1 MCNRMTHESSS
12 ASRLL
17 LNAKNVAGSIVAI
30 LHVIFVEIVDKNKE
44 NVASKKDLKRSWVWF
59 IVEKKKKKEKKRLN
73 FQ

>member
-44 NVASKKDLKRSWVWF
+44 NVASKKDLKRS
-59 IVEKKKKKEKKRLN
+59 
-73 FQ
+73 

>member
-17 LNAKNVAGSIVAI
+17 LNVKNVAGSIVAI

-44 NVASKKDLKRSWVWF
+44 NVASKKDLKRS
-59 IVEKKKKKEKKRLN
+59 
-73 FQ
+73 